1 MFLGAWGGAC
11 GARSERKVRPGGLAS
26 VPTCPLARHGPPM
39 APMARPGLGPGT
51 KVPARPE
58 CTAHMLLPLPTTRD
72 HHAHSLLPAGR
83 VPRDLASHAQRE

>member
-11 GARSERKVRPGGLAS
+11 SARSERKVSPGGLAS

-39 APMARPGLGPGT
+39 AQPGLGPGT